1 LYFCSH
7 LEHATSN
14 ILRKIGFI
22 GLGSLRV
29 THSYIPHPAIGVT
42 YFPMTLGLAAVLLGA
57 TLATIPADDLCAIL
71 DNDLVDGHLITWG
84 CALGMF
90 LWFPFG

>member
-42 YFPMTLGLAAVLLGA
+42 YFPMTLGLATVLLGA
-57 TLATIPADDLCAIL
+57 ILVTTLATIPADDLCAIIL
-71 DNDLVDGHLITWG
+71 ANALADGHLITWG

-90 LWFPFG
+90 L

>member
-1 LYFCSH
+1 
-7 LEHATSN
+7 
-14 ILRKIGFI
+14 
-22 GLGSLRV
+22 
-29 THSYIPHPAIGVT
+29 
-42 YFPMTLGLAAVLLGA
+42 MTLGLAAVLLGA